1 MSEFDVVMEH
11 VSKTYPGGARAVIDF
26 NAQLKH
32 GAFVAM
38 LGPSG
43 CGKTT
48 TLRMIGGLEE
58 VTEGKILIADKDVTD
73 LPPARR
79 DTAMMFQS
87 FALFPH
93 RTVFQNVEFSLKM
106 KGMDRSVR
114 DPRVWEMLEMVGLS
128 TFANRRPR
136 ELSGGQQQRVAL
148 ARALISR
155 PTVLLLDEPLGSL
168 DFNLRQAMMIE
179 LKRLQRELNITFI
192 MVTHSQQ
199 EAMSLAD
206 TVIVMSDAL
215 IQQIGTSREV
225 HENPRTKFVAEFIGN
240 NNLFQGRIRS
250 RSGSIVFIE
259 SLGQLLY
266 VRVPAGFSHVPIGK
280 DVWFSVRADLM
291 STGEKQDMAN
301 RLQGMY
307 IASEFLGSLETDVFE
322 VAPGQYVHVEQHRH
336 AQERAYK
343 VGEFETLCWHA
354 ESGVLLEDSR
364 RPEAVVAVCT
374 GPGEQALVL
383 SELEN
388 LDGTSC
394 RSERSVTSN
403 RRDIKFRRSRAACLF
418 VALSDRSTMCRYRGG
433 PDE

>member
-1 MSEFDVVMEH
+1 MSEDDVVLDH
-11 VSKTYPGGARAVIDF
+11 VSKTYPGAARPAVIDF
-26 NAQLKH
+26 CAQIRH
-32 GAFVAM
+32 GEFVSM

-58 VTEGKILIADKDVTD
+58 ATEGKIFIAGKDVTD
-73 LPPARR
+73 LPPALR
-79 DTAMMFQS
+79 DTSMMFQS

-106 KGMDRSVR
+106 KGMEKTERHG
-114 DPRVWEMLEMVGLS
+114 RVWEMLDMVGLR
-128 TFANRRPR
+128 TFAERRPR
-136 ELSGGQQQRVAL
+136 DLSGGQQQRVAL

-179 LKRLQRELNITFI
+179 LKRVQRELNMTFI

-206 TVIVMSDAL
+206 KVIVMSDAV

-240 NNLFQGRIRS
+240 NNLFQGKIRS
-250 RSGSIVFIE
+250 RSGSIVFVE
-259 SLGQLLY
+259 TLGQLVY
-266 VRVPAGFSHVPIGK
+266 VKVPAEIRHVPIGK
-280 DVWFSVRADLM
+280 EMWFSVRADLM
-291 STGEKQDMAN
+291 NTGERDNMAN
-301 RLQGMY
+301 RIEGKY
-307 IASEFLGSLETDVFE
+307 VASEFLGSLETDVFE

-336 AQERAYK
+336 ARDYVYKLGER
-343 VGEFETLCWHA
+343 ETLCWHA

-364 RPEAVVAVCT
+364 RAD
-374 GPGEQALVL
+374 
-383 SELEN
+383 N
-388 LDGTSC
+388 LNG
-394 RSERSVTSN
+394 
-403 RRDIKFRRSRAACLF
+403 A
-418 VALSDRSTMCRYRGG
+418 
-433 PDE
+433 

>member
-1 MSEFDVVMEH
+1 MTEFDVVLEH
-11 VSKTYPGGARAVIDF
+11 VYKTYPGGARAVIDF
-26 NAQLKH
+26 NAEINH
-32 GAFVAM
+32 GEFVAM

-58 VTEGKILIADKDVTD
+58 VTEGKIFIAGKDVTD
-73 LPPARR
+73 LPPALR
-79 DTAMMFQS
+79 DTSMMFQS

-106 KGMDRSVR
+106 KGMAKSERDR
-114 DPRVWEMLEMVGLS
+114 RVWEMLEMVSLAQ
-128 TFANRRPR
+128 FATRRPG
-136 ELSGGQQQRVAL
+136 ELSGGQQQRGAL
-148 ARALISR
+148 AGGTISR

-179 LKRLQRELNITFI
+179 LKKVQRELNITFI

-199 EAMSLAD
+199 EAMSLAAK
-206 TVIVMSDAL
+206 VIVMSDAV

-225 HENPRTKFVAEFIGN
+225 HESPRTKFVAEFIGN

-259 SLGQLLY
+259 SLGQILY
-266 VRVPAGFSHVPIGK
+266 IKVPTGMRHVTIGK
-280 DVWFSVRADLM
+280 EAWFSVRADLM
-291 STGEKQDMAN
+291 NTGEKQDMAN
-301 RLQGMY
+301 RVEGKY

-336 AQERAYK
+336 AQDRTYK
-343 VGEFETLCWHA
+343 VGERETLCWHA

-364 RPEAVVAVCT
+364 RPDTVDAT
-374 GPGEQALVL
+374 
-383 SELEN
+383 
-388 LDGTSC
+388 
-394 RSERSVTSN
+394 
-403 RRDIKFRRSRAACLF
+403 
-418 VALSDRSTMCRYRGG
+418 
-433 PDE
+433 